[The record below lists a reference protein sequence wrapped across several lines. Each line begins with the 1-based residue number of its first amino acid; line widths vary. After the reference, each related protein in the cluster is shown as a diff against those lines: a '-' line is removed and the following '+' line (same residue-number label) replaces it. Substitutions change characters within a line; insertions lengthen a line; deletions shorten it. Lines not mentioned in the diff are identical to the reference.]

1 MNKLIKLVD
10 GISNETIYQGTG
22 FCKSLK
28 NDGREICFG
37 TNEHQYVF
45 KTWEKGCIIE
55 SKQECQVVL
64 SLRLNAQTI
73 GHIYSE
79 FGQMNVVCHTSVYTV
94 EEDKI
99 EVKYALVQENEHQ
112 FFHFKLY
119 IENEEEKYAI
129 H

>member
-10 GISNETIYQGTG
+10 VMSNETLYQGSGT
-22 FCKSLK
+22 CKSLK
-28 NDGREICFG
+28 NGGREICFG
-37 TNEHQYVF
+37 TNGHQYVY
-45 KTWEKGCIIE
+45 KTWPKGCIIE

-64 SLRLNAQTI
+64 SLRLHAKTV

-79 FGQMNVVCHTSVYTV
+79 FGQMDVNCQTTIYTV

-99 EVKYALVQENEHQ
+99 EVRYALVQGKEHQ

-119 IENEEEKYAI
+119 IENEEEEYAI